1 MPKVIGFDP
10 VDLGFGG
17 MINYSGSDNNKVLD
31 DVRDGDYPTLFVPE
45 SFRYLRLEIVTGS
58 YFELTDL
65 RFIASLTRYPTVNM
79 TTNSAPSPL
88 VASASSTHLGG
99 SPTYPQFDAFN
110 AFDASS
116 SSRWH
121 STTGGSHW
129 IQIDLGTGNEIRPNS
144 LAMTVISGSG
154 DRRPT
159 SLIVKGSNTGAFS
172 GEDETLYT
180 SAAGVESEFSYGV
193 ETVLDF

>member
-31 DVRDGDYPTLFVPE
+31 DVKDGNYPTLYVPE
-45 SFRYLRLEIVTGS
+45 SFRYIRLEIVTGS
-58 YFELTDL
+58 YFEVKNL

-79 TTNSAPSPL
+79 TSNTLPSPL
-88 VASASSTHLGG
+88 VASASSVHL
-99 SPTYPQFDAFN
+99 SMAQFQPYN
-110 AFDASS
+110 AFDGDAVNT
-116 SSRWH
+116 RWH
-121 STTGGSHW
+121 STVGGSHW

-144 LAMTVISGSG
+144 LAMTIFSGSG

-180 SAAGVESEFSYGV
+180 SASGVESLFEYSV
-193 ETVLDF
+193 ETVIDF

>member
-10 VDLGFGG
+10 VDLGYGG

-31 DVRDGDYPTLFVPE
+31 DVKDGDYPTPGN
-45 SFRYLRLEIVTGS
+45 SFRYIRLEIVTGS
-58 YFELTDL
+58 YFEVKNL

-79 TTNSAPSPL
+79 TSNTEPSPL
-88 VASASSTHLGG
+88 VASASSTHL
-99 SPTYPQFDAFN
+99 SMAQFQPYK
-110 AFDASS
+110 AFDGDAVNT
-116 SSRWH
+116 RWH
-121 STTGGSHW
+121 STVGGSHW

-144 LAMTVISGSG
+144 LAMIIFSGSG

-180 SAAGVESEFSYGV
+180 SASGVESLFEYNV
-193 ETVLDF
+193 ETVIDF